1 MPLVPVSQILPGCV
15 IRWRLQDWSC
25 YSNTNSLTQTETKKA
40 THRGLFDWSW
50 SQQNREKPKGQLS
63 GDCLTGLG
71 PNRNGENQRGSSPE
85 TARLVL
91 VPPETGKT
99 NSSSPETARP
109 VLVTQPKGKTINPWY
124 SMNEGLGGRSHV
136 VNEIQE
142 HTDGVPPGCVSRPGC
157 NSTSFQ
163 SESHPVPRGPT
174 DPPGSIIKRQGRNI
188 FNNREQTD
196 NTAALRRRLK
206 RSGQRSAISP
216 LPHKRG
222 QGPLSKSRCLCPRTQ
237 RTNRRRDRRRGWTRT
252 LLARDELDGWS
263 GPRL

>member
-1 MPLVPVSQILPGCV
+1 MTGPGP
-15 IRWRLQDWSC
+15 
-25 YSNTNSLTQTETKKA
+25 
-40 THRGLFDWSW
+40 
-50 SQQNREKPKGQLS
+50 NRTGKNQKGQLTR
-63 GDCLTGLG
+63 DCSTGLG
-71 PNRNGENQRGSSPE
+71 PTRNGENQQQLTGDCSTSFGNRNGENQRGSSPE

-109 VLVTQPKGKTINPWY
+109 VLVTQPKGKTINPGSSPETARLVLVPTETEKTNSSSPETARPVLVTQTKGKTINPWY
-124 SMNEGLGGRSHV
+124 SMNEGRGGRSHV

-188 FNNREQTD
+188 INNREQTD
-196 NTAALRRRLK
+196 NTTALRQRLK

-216 LPHKRG
+216 SAP
-222 QGPLSKSRCLCPRTQ
+222 Q
-237 RTNRRRDRRRGWTRT
+237 
-252 LLARDELDGWS
+252 
-263 GPRL
+263 